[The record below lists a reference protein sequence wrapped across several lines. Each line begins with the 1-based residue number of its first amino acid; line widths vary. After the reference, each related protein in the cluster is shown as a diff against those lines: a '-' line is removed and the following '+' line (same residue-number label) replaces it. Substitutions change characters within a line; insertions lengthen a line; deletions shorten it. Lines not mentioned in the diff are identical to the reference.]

1 MKILCTACVMYNNN
15 ARGVEDEDLS
25 LLCWCSRP
33 TGSPYLS
40 QPPHACKEPLKANN
54 SSDILLSSCCEL
66 FVEAATL
73 FYFSECFSNSSSC
86 SNFHKS
92 LFNKKGDQNIW
103 LRTTKNTAGPVTTK
117 RTSSQWLTKVRN
129 IYFSQFLTKEIF
141 IQIKPNKNECDII
154 ECQNWSFIW
163 RWNLLPELKCC
174 ALLLW
179 HGN

>member
-1 MKILCTACVMYNNN
+1 MH
-15 ARGVEDEDLS
+15 EDLS